1 MLRIFDYFFTS
12 IFTIEIVLK
21 VVSYG
26 ALCHKGAY
34 MRNWFN
40 LLDML
45 VVCVS
50 ILSIFSGQALSKSK
64 KLCSISTFLSK
75 NSPLSFFK
83 TAYVHPLEP
92 STLMSKDRP
101 VLALLTVHFGIL
113 GLSTRRPSTLSPFGP
128 SNFMHDRPLSYL
140 WSRGSGP
147 FALTQDWP
155 LYSRPWPMKNP
166 NIKTIYNICL
176 TCKQP
181 IYKSSIIF
189 SI

>member
-50 ILSIFSGQALSKSK
+50 ILSIFSG
-64 KLCSISTFLSK
+64 
-75 NSPLSFFK
+75 
-83 TAYVHPLEP
+83 
-92 STLMSKDRP
+92 
-101 VLALLTVHFGIL
+101 LALEKKTKII
-113 GLSTRRPSTLSPFGP
+113 RMR
-128 SNFMHDRPLSYL
+128 NF
-140 WSRGSGP
+140 
-147 FALTQDWP
+147 
-155 LYSRPWPMKNP
+155 YSSE
-166 NIKTIYNICL
+166 TGFC
-176 TCKQP
+176 
-181 IYKSSIIF
+181 
-189 SI
+189 

>member
-50 ILSIFSGQALSKSK
+50 ILSIFSGPALEKTKSIINFHIIMRVLEMNTGIFGAIFKSLNCARYVNVHLRTLLSKTDFSSDNSK
-64 KLCSISTFLSK
+64 EI
-75 NSPLSFFK
+75 
-83 TAYVHPLEP
+83 
-92 STLMSKDRP
+92 R
-101 VLALLTVHFGIL
+101 I
-113 GLSTRRPSTLSPFGP
+113 
-128 SNFMHDRPLSYL
+128 
-140 WSRGSGP
+140 
-147 FALTQDWP
+147 
-155 LYSRPWPMKNP
+155 
-166 NIKTIYNICL
+166 
-176 TCKQP
+176 
-181 IYKSSIIF
+181 
-189 SI
+189 

>member
-50 ILSIFSGQALSKSK
+50 ILSIFSGQALEKPK
-64 KLCSISTFLSK
+64 WNFHRE
-75 NSPLSFFK
+75 NSAIENF
-83 TAYVHPLEP
+83 V
-92 STLMSKDRP
+92 
-101 VLALLTVHFGIL
+101 GI
-113 GLSTRRPSTLSPFGP
+113 F
-128 SNFMHDRPLSYL
+128 
-140 WSRGSGP
+140 
-147 FALTQDWP
+147 
-155 LYSRPWPMKNP
+155 
-166 NIKTIYNICL
+166 
-176 TCKQP
+176 
-181 IYKSSIIF
+181 
-189 SI
+189 